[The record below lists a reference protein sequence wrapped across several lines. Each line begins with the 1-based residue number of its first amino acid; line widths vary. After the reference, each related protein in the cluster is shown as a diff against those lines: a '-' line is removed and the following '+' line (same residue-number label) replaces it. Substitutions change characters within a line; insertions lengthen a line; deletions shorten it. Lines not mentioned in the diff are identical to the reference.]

1 MVRWAD
7 PERIAE
13 AVRGWAEEQRSRHPE
28 ISRIFWYGSWVTGRP
43 TPSSD
48 ADLCVV
54 LTDDDRPPRHRVP
67 DYLPDR
73 FPVGID
79 LVVVT
84 EGELEDLA
92 RRAPGWYDAITS
104 GWRVDPGFTA
114 VPGA

>member
-7 PERIAE
+7 PERIAR
-13 AVRGWAEEQRSRHPE
+13 AVGRWAEEQCSRNSG
-28 ISRIFWYGSWVTGRP
+28 ISRIFWYGSWVSGRP

-73 FPVGID
+73 FPVGMD
-79 LVVVT
+79 LLVLT
-84 EGELEDLA
+84 EGELEELA
-92 RRAPGWYDAITS
+92 RRAPGWYEAITS
-104 GWRVDPGFTA
+104 GRRVDPGSTA
-114 VPGA
+114 VSGS